1 MSQHLAPVTRSPG
14 YGIRCDH
21 ATGARGRFL
30 DALHSR
36 TREAK
41 ACGQRFG
48 VYLVGLDR
56 APQLERDL
64 RPDERALLLARARER
79 LELCAESD
87 STLAFLRADTFG
99 LLVPHLRNGLQAREA
114 AVRILGALGHPMR
127 ASIGISVYPWDGHCA
142 SELLCC
148 AAWALAR
155 ARRHARA
162 TYCFYLRALATSAA
176 SSSPLL

>member
-14 YGIRCDH
+14 SGMPCDLG
-21 ATGARGRFL
+21 AGARSRFL
-30 DALHSR
+30 DTLDSR

-64 RPDERALLLARARER
+64 RPDERPLLLTRAGER
-79 LELCAESD
+79 LERCADGD
-87 STLAFLRADTFG
+87 STVALLRADTFG

-127 ASIGISVYPWDGHCA
+127 ASIGISVYPWDGRCA

-162 TYCFYLRALATSAA
+162 TYCFYLRAFATSAA